1 MSFPFL
7 YLQVSIL
14 QLQMLL
20 NEQEAI
26 PWPALWYLTGEV
38 TYGGRVTDD
47 NDRRCLHSLL
57 QKFYHPRALNSQ
69 YAYSPD
75 KVSKL
80 IIRRGIQIS
89 DSVQFAVSFRKL
101 YLPTVIF
108 LPNPQRSWGKVIFS
122 EACVK
127 NSARSL
133 PRGGHAW

>member
-1 MSFPFL
+1 MSFPIL
-7 YLQVSIL
+7 YFQVSIL

-75 KVSKL
+75 KVSER
-80 IIRRGIQIS
+80 IILKTSATIKFR
-89 DSVQFAVSFRKL
+89 SVLGNCIVFLVFAN
-101 YLPTVIF
+101 T
-108 LPNPQRSWGKVIFS
+108 QRMSTMPIMT
-122 EACVK
+122 
-127 NSARSL
+127 
-133 PRGGHAW
+133 P